1 MKSLSC
7 KSTMHHQDSDKKAWT
22 SNDGSVLRCLINTFT
37 FQWLTK
43 MYPHAHSRLTGLL
56 AKLCPPPC
64 NNHPVCPTVG
74 HFLQNTRQNSNC
86 TREHT
91 FGWSVPMLRLVDG
104 RVLFQL
110 LNSENALLQTAISDY
125 TFSRTRVLKGRLRN
139 INPWNIQRLLQV
151 VAEKHY

>member
-7 KSTMHHQDSDKKAWT
+7 KSTMYQQDSDKKAWT

-64 NNHPVCPTVG
+64 KYHPVCPTVG
-74 HFLQNTRQNSNC
+74 HFLQNTLQNSNY

-91 FGWSVPMLRLVDG
+91 FGWSVPVLRLVDG
-104 RVLFQL
+104 RVLFRL

-125 TFSRTRVLKGRLRN
+125 TFSRTCILKGRLRN
-139 INPWNIQRLLQV
+139 INPWNIQKLLQV